1 MMKILALLSLK
12 VIEIF
17 KCGKRVF
24 TMFPFGMFEFQYT
37 NHSVFYNPD
46 GGVHVPC

>member
-17 KCGKRVF
+17 KWVF